1 LHRFRDSVLYIPL
14 ESLHSQ
20 ADTITYVFKKDGI
33 NTTKQEVMVG
43 ATNANNAIILG
54 GIDVS
59 DKIYLSIPPGL
70 EEQKIQL
77 LPQMEGKRGKKEEEA
92 ASAAKILSQAT
103 SN

>member
-1 LHRFRDSVLYIPL
+1 MHEVQDSVLYVPL

-70 EEQKIQL
+70 GEQKIQL
-77 LPQMEGKRGKKEEEA
+77 LPQMEGKRGKKEEEP
-92 ASAAKILSQAT
+92 ASAPKVLSQAA
-103 SN
+103 SH